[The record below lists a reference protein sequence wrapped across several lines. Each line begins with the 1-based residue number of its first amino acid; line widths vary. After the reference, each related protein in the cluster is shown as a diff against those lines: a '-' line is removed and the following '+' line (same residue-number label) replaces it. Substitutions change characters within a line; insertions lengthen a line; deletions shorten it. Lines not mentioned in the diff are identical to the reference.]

1 MEENKKKELFMSQP
15 VVYPKT
21 KENIVVRYPSNP
33 ILTKEDVPAAAKGV
47 FNSGCIRTLDGRY
60 VMLCRVETPSMKQLV
75 WPADSD
81 NGINFKFRP
90 EPIRMPDDEDFR
102 EYTTGM
108 YYDPRVT
115 EIEGKYYLVFA
126 CHSKHSC
133 RLGLMESPDMKE
145 FKWRGFI
152 SETDNR
158 NGVLFPEKING
169 LYCRLDRPNTGD
181 GLGYIWVS
189 YSPDLI
195 FWGRSKAVA
204 LTMDE
209 WGWKKNGPG
218 AVPIRTEKG
227 WLVIYHAVNVQCAA
241 QYVYHLGVMLLDLK
255 DPSKIIA
262 RAKAPILSPVM
273 NYELNG
279 LTYAVVFTC
288 GAIPEKDGTVK
299 IYYGGADTVQ
309 CLATARIVDLVD
321 ACFNR

>member
-1 MEENKKKELFMSQP
+1 MSQA
-15 VVYPKT
+15 VVYPKD
-21 KENIVVRYPSNP
+21 KENIVVRHPGNP
-33 ILTKEDVPAAAKGV
+33 IVTKDDVPAAAKGV
-47 FNSGCIRTLDGRY
+47 YNSGCIKTRDGKY
-60 VMLCRVETPSMKQLV
+60 VMLCRVETPSMKQLI
-75 WPADSD
+75 WPADSE
-81 NGINFKFRP
+81 NGIDFKLRP
-90 EPIRMPDDEDFR
+90 NPVKMPSTDEFK

-108 YYDPRVT
+108 HYDPRVT
-115 EIEGKYYLVFA
+115 EIEGKYYIVFA
-126 CHSKHSC
+126 CHSGHSC

-158 NGVLFPEKING
+158 NGVLFPERING

-181 GLGYIWVS
+181 GEGYIWIS

-195 FWGRSKAVA
+195 HWGQSKAVA
-204 LTMDE
+204 PTQDE

-218 AVPIRTEKG
+218 AVPIKTDKG

-241 QYVYHLGVMLLDLK
+241 QYVYHIGVMLLDTK

-262 RAKAPILSPVM
+262 RAKAPILSPTTD
-273 NYELNG
+273 YELNG

-288 GAIPEKDGTVK
+288 GAILEDDNEVK

-309 CLATARIVDLVD
+309 CLATAKLEDLVD